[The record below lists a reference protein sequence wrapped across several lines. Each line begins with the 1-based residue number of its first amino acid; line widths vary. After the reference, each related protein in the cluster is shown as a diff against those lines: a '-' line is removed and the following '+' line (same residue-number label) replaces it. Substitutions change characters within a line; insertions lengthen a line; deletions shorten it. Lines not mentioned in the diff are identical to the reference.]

1 LLLAS
6 PPFDL
11 YTPELIKEGKNMS
24 PVLGFFFLPL
34 TRRKNNMINEDVKE
48 KVKNVSFFLSFL
60 LRAVKVKNV
69 RGGRENK

>member
-6 PPFDL
+6 PPSDL
-11 YTPELIKEGKNMS
+11 YTHEIIKEGKNMS
-24 PVLGFFFLPL
+24 PALGL

>member
-1 LLLAS
+1 
-6 PPFDL
+6 
-11 YTPELIKEGKNMS
+11 MS
-24 PVLGFFFLPL
+24 PALGL

>member
-1 LLLAS
+1 LLAS

-11 YTPELIKEGKNMS
+11 YTHELIKEGKSMS
-24 PVLGFFFLPL
+24 PALGL